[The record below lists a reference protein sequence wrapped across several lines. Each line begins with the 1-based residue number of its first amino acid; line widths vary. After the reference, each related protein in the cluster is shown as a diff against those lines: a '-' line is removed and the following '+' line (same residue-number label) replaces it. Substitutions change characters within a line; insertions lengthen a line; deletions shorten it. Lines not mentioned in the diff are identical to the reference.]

1 VKNVVIV
8 SKKVINSEWLMDNGM
23 EELAEITVRGAREH
37 NLKGVDLTIPRDK
50 LVVFTG
56 ISGSGKSSLA
66 FDTLYAEGQR
76 RYVECLSSYAR
87 QFLGMMKKPDVDSI
101 EGLSPA
107 ISIEQKSISHNPRS
121 TVGTVTEIYDYLRL
135 LYAKIGIQYC
145 VDCKIPVQKKS
156 TEQIVD
162 DIMLNFDKKK
172 IQILAPLIK
181 GRKGHYKEL
190 FERLQK
196 QGFTKVRVDGEIR
209 EIKDG
214 MQLDRYKIHNIEL
227 IVDRCVPEKGQD
239 HRIAESVELALKVG
253 EESLMVLYEGDGK
266 MENGER
272 MNGELKID
280 NSQLTINSEKGKGKK
295 EKGEGNLI
303 TNDQLLITNEEFA
316 DSRQQTANM
325 SKLTIDNSQLT
336 INSEKGKGKKEKGI
350 LLQAQD
356 DRIRQAQDDR
366 IRQAQDDRIRQAQ
379 DDRIRQAQDDRIR
392 QVRNDG
398 LWMEKLYSTQYTCP
412 SCNKAYLEPAPN
424 MFSYNS
430 PYGACPNCQGL
441 GEIKDFNKNLVI
453 QDRTL
458 SIADGGILVMGKL
471 RENWLW
477 SQIESFARDNDIDL
491 NAPLNTITEE
501 KINKLL
507 FGSEDETVKVQ
518 YKFGNSKTTYYHK
531 FIGLLPSLFHHY
543 ENTTSG
549 TIRKNYENFMTGQP
563 CPVCNGGRLKLDNLN
578 IFVHGYSIKDI
589 VQKDI
594 SQIIDTATE
603 IKSKLSDREEKIALI
618 IMNEIISRLK
628 FLQEVG
634 LSYLTLD
641 RNVMSLSGGESQR
654 IRLASQIGSEL
665 VGILYVLDEP
675 SIGLHQHDNN
685 KLINSLK
692 RLRDIGNTVIVVE
705 HDKAMI
711 EQSDFVVDIGPGAGV
726 NGGEIILTKS
736 PEEIKKLTNGEA
748 SRSLTAK
755 YLKNEKKIHLPAER
769 RKGNGA
775 RLKLKGAKG
784 NNLKNL
790 DIEFPLGVSICI
802 TGMSGSGKSSL
813 INDTLYPILARHFYR
828 SVLVPLE
835 YEKLE
840 GLENIDK
847 VIEIDQ
853 SPIGKTPRSNPATY
867 TGLFTIIR
875 DFFAL
880 LPEAKIRGYKAG
892 RFSFN
897 VPGGRCE
904 ECEGGGIKKI
914 EMNFL
919 PDVYV
924 TCDVCYGKRYN
935 RETREVKYKGKSI
948 ADVLD
953 MTVVEAVDF
962 FSEIPKIKRKLS
974 TLNEVGL
981 GYITLGQQAPTLSG
995 GEAQRVKLATEL
1007 SKISTGKTIYLLDEP
1022 TTGLHFEDIRILL
1035 KLLNK
1040 LVDKGNTVIIIEH
1053 NLDVIKC
1060 ADWLI
1065 DLGPE
1070 GGSKGGLLV
1079 AQGTPEEIVKVKESY
1094 TGQYLKKVLELRL
1107 LSKQV

>member
-1 VKNVVIV
+1 
-8 SKKVINSEWLMDNGM
+8 MDNGERLM
-23 EELAEITVRGAREH
+23 ENDNVELAEITVRGAREH
-37 NLKGVDLTIPRDK
+37 NLKGVDLKIPRDK

-135 LYAKIGIQYC
+135 LFAKIGIQYC
-145 VDCKIPVQKKS
+145 VDCNVPVQKKS
-156 TEQIVD
+156 IEQIVD
-162 DIMLNFDKKK
+162 DIIINFSNQK
-172 IQILAPLIK
+172 IQILSPIVR

-227 IVDRCVPEKGQD
+227 IVDRCIPEKEQE
-239 HRIAESVELALKVG
+239 HRVTESVELALKVG
-253 EESLMVLYEGDGK
+253 EESLMILYEGEDK
-266 MENGER
+266 N
-272 MNGELKID
+272 K
-280 NSQLTINSEKGKGKK
+280 
-295 EKGEGNLI
+295 KGESI
-303 TNDQLLITNEEFA
+303 W
-316 DSRQQTANM
+316 
-325 SKLTIDNSQLT
+325 
-336 INSEKGKGKKEKGI
+336 SE
-350 LLQAQD
+350 
-356 DRIRQAQDDR
+356 R
-366 IRQAQDDRIRQAQ
+366 
-379 DDRIRQAQDDRIR
+379 
-392 QVRNDG
+392 
-398 LWMEKLYSTQYTCP
+398 LYSTQYTCP
-412 SCNKAYLEPAPN
+412 SCNRAYLEPAPN

-430 PYGACPNCQGL
+430 PFGACPNCQGL
-441 GEIKDFNKNLVI
+441 GEIKDFDKHLVI
-453 QDRTL
+453 QDRTI
-458 SIADGGILVMGKL
+458 SIADGGIMVMGKL

-477 SQIESFARDNDIDL
+477 SQIESFAKNNGIDL
-491 NAPLNTITEE
+491 EAPLSSISEE

-507 FGSEDETVKVQ
+507 YGSEDEKVKVS
-518 YKFGNSKTTYYHK
+518 YKFGSNRTTYYHK
-531 FIGLLPSLFHHY
+531 FIGILPSLLHHY
-543 ENTTSG
+543 ENTSSG

-563 CPVCNGGRLKLDNLN
+563 CPVCNGGRLKKENLN

-589 VQKDI
+589 VQADI
-594 SQIIDTATE
+594 NQIIEKMNHVKSQLTE
-603 IKSKLSDREEKIALI
+603 REEKIAAI
-618 IMNEIISRLK
+618 IVSEIVSRLR

-692 RLRDIGNTVIVVE
+692 KLRDIGNTVIVVE

-736 PEEIKKLTNGEA
+736 PKEILKMKNGEA
-748 SRSLTAK
+748 ERSLTAK
-755 YLKNEKKIHLPAER
+755 YLKNEKKIPVPQVR
-769 RKGNGA
+769 RHGNGA
-775 RLKLKGAKG
+775 RLKLIGAKG
-784 NNLKNL
+784 NNLKDL
-790 DIEFPLGVSICI
+790 TIEFPLGVSICI

-828 SVLVPLE
+828 SVLVPLQ
-835 YEKLE
+835 YERIE

-853 SPIGKTPRSNPATY
+853 SPIGRTPRSNPATY
-867 TGLFTIIR
+867 TGLFTLIR

-924 TCDVCYGKRYN
+924 TCDVCNGKRYN
-935 RETREVKYKGKSI
+935 RETLEVKYKGKSI

-962 FSEIPKIKRKLS
+962 FNEIPKIKRKLS

-1007 SKISTGKTIYLLDEP
+1007 SKISTGKTLYLLDEP

-1035 KLLNK
+1035 KLLSK

-1060 ADWLI
+1060 ADWII

-1070 GGSKGGLLV
+1070 GGSQGGQLV
-1079 AQGTPEEIVKVKESY
+1079 AQGTPEDIVKVTESY
-1094 TGQYLKKVLELRL
+1094 TGQYLKKEIIL
-1107 LSKQV
+1107 